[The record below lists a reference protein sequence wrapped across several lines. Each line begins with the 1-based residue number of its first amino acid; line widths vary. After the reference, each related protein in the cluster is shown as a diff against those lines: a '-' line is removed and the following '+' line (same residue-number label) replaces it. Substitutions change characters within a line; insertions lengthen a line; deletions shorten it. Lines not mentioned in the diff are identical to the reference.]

1 MSQAI
6 PTRSELIA
14 SLASLSPQKLRELD
28 ALLFAD
34 DATSLE
40 SEGWQSWLTTIFPR
54 YVPSAFASYQ
64 TEFWEW
70 LWGIEPSNRPS
81 PFVAIWPRGG
91 AKSTSTELGCV
102 AIAARNKRRYVLY
115 VAMTQEQA
123 DDHVQNVAGMIESS
137 GIEQRYPALA
147 TRDVNKFGSSK
158 GWRRNR
164 IRTATGFTIDALG
177 LDTAARGV
185 KLEEM
190 RPDLIIFDDIDSETD
205 SREMTEKK
213 IKIITRKLIP
223 AGSSDVALLF
233 VQNLVH
239 KDSVIAQMADG
250 RADFAADRYVSGP
263 TPALRGFDYEREGT
277 RTVII
282 SGEATWP
289 EGMSKERC
297 QEMVDDMGISA
308 FLAECQ
314 HKVDQVSGEKSFREY
329 DEIYHVITWSEF
341 AAFFGDIARDLNGRP
356 RIPARWKKE
365 RGLDW
370 GTTVEH
376 PSAVIFSTRPGVADP
391 LKDCVFT
398 FGEIIRPIWP
408 PLDPHAEAELVSPGR
423 VARAIKD
430 FQRQHMINETEIKGV
445 MSHEASAALN
455 TFLIDLPQEEKV
467 FFSKWKARKGSG
479 VPQIQEVLAIDRT
492 KQHPF
497 RRDPVSGEPIMGRP
511 RHYIVVADGQGELYY
526 DAEEQLKVRQ
536 AVNEQGLARL
546 RAEIPEFNE
555 YATGAHKIF
564 DDAVDGWRGE
574 AAGFF
579 VTSATQTREEMN
591 EQKLRPEVQLPA
603 IQAETNEL
611 LQQAKIQSRDLHLKR
626 MQAEQD
632 RAAASRRVIAA
643 PRVRF
648 RR

>member
-1 MSQAI
+1 VSLDDDKATQHFNSIKRKLENTQLLVDYPHLRPRVQKYRNAFSSWSQDRLVTEAGQVLI
-6 PTRSELIA
+6 PITLM
-14 SLASLSPQKLRELD
+14 
-28 ALLFAD
+28 
-34 DATSLE
+34 
-40 SEGWQSWLTTIFPR
+40 G
-54 YVPSAFASYQ
+54 
-64 TEFWEW
+64 
-70 LWGIEPSNRPS
+70 SNRG
-81 PFVAIWPRGG
+81 F
-91 AKSTSTELGCV
+91 KS
-102 AIAARNKRRYVLY
+102 
-115 VAMTQEQA
+115 
-123 DDHVQNVAGMIESS
+123 DD
-137 GIEQRYPALA
+137 
-147 TRDVNKFGSSK
+147 DVRF
-158 GWRRNR
+158 
-164 IRTATGFTIDALG
+164 
-177 LDTAARGV
+177 
-185 KLEEM
+185 
-190 RPDLIIFDDIDSETD
+190 DLLILDDIDKLGQSIELV
-205 SREMTEKK
+205 
-213 IKIITRKLIP
+213 RKNLELLKGEILA
-223 AGSSDVALLF
+223 AGFDKTLV
-233 VQNLVH
+233 VMPQNLVH
-239 KDSVIAQMADG
+239 RNSICKMIEDQ
-250 RADFAADRYVSGP
+250 RAD
-263 TPALRGFDYEREGT
+263 
-277 RTVII
+277 II
-282 SGEATWP
+282 SDRDFRGPYPLMRWYDAERIDVEGDATAKRWVITDGEPFDPAIDVAYCEALLNRFGKDTFD
-289 EGMSKERC
+289 R
-297 QEMVDDMGISA
+297 
-308 FLAECQ
+308 ECQ
-314 HKVDQVSGEKSFREY
+314 QDVMKVDSEKSFREY
-329 DEIYHVITWSEF
+329 DELYHVITWSEF

-408 PLDPHAEAELVSPGR
+408 PIDPHADAELVSPGR

-526 DAEEQLKVRQ
+526 DAEGQLKVRQ
-536 AVNEQGLARL
+536 AVNEKGLARL

-579 VTSATQTREEMN
+579 VTSAAQTKEEMN
-591 EQKLRPEVQLPA
+591 EQKLRPEVRLPA
-603 IQAETNEL
+603 ILAEENPEI
-611 LQQAKIQSRDLHLKR
+611 QQAKIQSRDLYLAR
-626 MQAEQD
+626 MKAEQD
-632 RAAASRRVIAA
+632 RMAASRRIIAA